1 MSKQEE
7 TKAKKQKKRWG
18 DRKDATRV
26 RNHDSFTAIVPYLM
40 PTRDASS
47 VYFKDYVDATNLV
60 KFVKESEG
68 KYTYFGVSLAALVR
82 TIALRP
88 HLNRFVQG
96 HRHYQRKKIVLS
108 FTAKKKFTEEAVETN
123 VKLSFDRHA
132 NLEDVAEKLSGGIK
146 VAKDESHDD
155 TTDLLDMLRKLPRF
169 VLRIFMRFINWL
181 DYHGW
186 YPKALYDFDPMMCS
200 AFITNLGSIGLEEVP
215 FHHLYDRGTCSVFVA
230 VGKIHKKLVHVEG
243 EGMVERDVMEFT
255 VTLDERIS
263 NGFYYI
269 TAIRL
274 FKNLMENPE
283 LLLERPEEV
292 PDDL

>member
-1 MSKQEE
+1 MSKQ
-7 TKAKKQKKRWG
+7 KKHWD
-18 DRKDATRV
+18 DRKEANRV
-26 RNHDSFTAIVPYLM
+26 RKHDSFTAIVPYLM
-40 PTRDASS
+40 QTRNASS
-47 VYFKDYVDATNLV
+47 VYFKDYVDATNLM

-82 TIALRP
+82 TMALRP

-108 FTAKKKFTEEAVETN
+108 FTAKKQLTEAAVETN
-123 VKLSFDRHA
+123 VKLAFDRYA
-132 NLEDVAEKLSGGIK
+132 TLDDVAGKLSGGIK
-146 VAKDESHDD
+146 EARDGDPEETD
-155 TTDLLDMLRKLPRF
+155 DLLGTLRKLPRWF
-169 VLRIFMRFINWL
+169 LRIFIRVIDWL

-215 FHHLYDRGTCSVFVA
+215 FHHLYDRGTCSVFLA
-230 VGKIHKKLVHVEG
+230 TGKIHKKLVYVEG
-243 EGMVERDVMEFT
+243 QGMVERDVMEFT

-263 NGFYYI
+263 NGFYYLQ
-269 TAIRL
+269 AIRL